1 MNEEQTEER
10 FTLYEP
16 SQEDKDSIKKVYN
29 AFQIMRDV
37 STKPYHYFNDRTL
50 KQFVDDS
57 ERRFNSYVPSKKNQ
71 GKEEWQSNFFHPVT
85 RNKTMAILASVA
97 LDIPKM
103 RVTAR
108 NEKNEVNMKIA
119 GVTYDLVKG
128 SYDNED
134 KEENAFFEALSAAV
148 KGTVIT
154 AEAYLKT
161 KVKRKFIKSYDVIT
175 GAIEVEEKDITID
188 EGCSDFIVPLENFFV
203 RSAFIRNIQKQP
215 DCIWVQYM
223 EEEDFEYEF
232 SQYKNFKFVPKLGEL
247 VGDDIQERFF
257 FEAWNTRTTKQPYEV
272 VRYYNKPEDEHVVII
287 NGVRMYNGPLLLGR
301 KKKYYPFSKSGYAPF
316 SEDFFWM
323 NSLPNSLMG
332 EQDIINSFYNMATDK
347 TRKGLVPQLLVGNV
361 NKDDFDLD
369 DENVSLDTKIYVQ
382 DINQVKELPYSGLS
396 QSDIKMIDMIGRGL
410 DLSSVDANQQGVAGR
425 GVTAREVVI
434 ANENARKLKGIFF
447 MFISSLWFQKTKLR
461 TLNVLTYYTMK
472 QVSGIVGDKKSKD
485 YRKFIVDNTELSD
498 GSRGSKGIIIAQGK
512 ENLPNQSEIDQNVSE
527 YKAVNKDSNYEEI
540 AVTAEYI
547 NDWEYVFKIIPE
559 SIYQNDSSYSIS
571 KNEDKLKLI
580 GTLFPKYFQLN
591 QEKLFK
597 DTLESYDEDIDEYD
611 LEEKAPQATPG
622 AVNPQD
628 GNIPGQPGQTPP
640 SVPGAPGALPPMD
653 MAGAPSTMQ

>member
-1 MNEEQTEER
+1 
-10 FTLYEP
+10 
-16 SQEDKDSIKKVYN
+16 
-29 AFQIMRDV
+29 
-37 STKPYHYFNDRTL
+37 
-50 KQFVDDS
+50 
-57 ERRFNSYVPSKKNQ
+57 
-71 GKEEWQSNFFHPVT
+71 
-85 RNKTMAILASVA
+85 
-97 LDIPKM
+97 
-103 RVTAR
+103 
-108 NEKNEVNMKIA
+108 
-119 GVTYDLVKG
+119 
-128 SYDNED
+128 
-134 KEENAFFEALSAAV
+134 
-148 KGTVIT
+148 
-154 AEAYLKT
+154 
-161 KVKRKFIKSYDVIT
+161 
-175 GAIEVEEKDITID
+175 
-188 EGCSDFIVPLENFFV
+188 
-203 RSAFIRNIQKQP
+203 
-215 DCIWVQYM
+215 
-223 EEEDFEYEF
+223 
-232 SQYKNFKFVPKLGEL
+232 
-247 VGDDIQERFF
+247 
-257 FEAWNTRTTKQPYEV
+257 
-272 VRYYNKPEDEHVVII
+272 
-287 NGVRMYNGPLLLGR
+287 MYNGPLLLGR

>member
-1 MNEEQTEER
+1 MNEEKEEKKSDYK
-10 FTLYEP
+10 L
-16 SQEDKDSIKKVYN
+16 SKEDEIIIRKVYDE
-29 AFQIMRDV
+29 FSKMRDV
-37 STKPYHYFNDRTL
+37 VNKPYHYFNDRTL
-50 KQFVDDS
+50 KEFIDDS
-57 ERRFNSYVPSKKNQ
+57 ERRFNSYVPSKASQ
-71 GKEEWQSNFFHPVT
+71 GKENWQSNFFHPVT
-85 RNKTMAILASVA
+85 RNKVMAILAGVA

-134 KEENAFFEALSAAV
+134 KEENAFFEAHSAAV
-148 KGTVIT
+148 KGTIIT

-161 KVKRKFIKSYDVIT
+161 KVKQKVIKSYDVIT
-175 GAIEVEEKDITID
+175 GDIEFEEKDVTID
-188 EGCSDFIVPLENFFV
+188 EGCSDFIVPLENFFIS
-203 RSAFIRNIQKQP
+203 SAFIRNIQKQP
-215 DCIWVQYM
+215 AVIWVQYM

-232 SQYKNFKFVPKLGEL
+232 SRYKNFKFVKNSGQLLEK
-247 VGDDIQERFF
+247 DIQLRFF
-257 FEAWNTRTTKQPYEV
+257 FEDWNTRVNKKPYEI
-272 VRYYNKPEDEHVVII
+272 VRYYNKKNDEHII
-287 NGVRMYNGPLLLGR
+287 IVNGVKMFEGPLLLGR

-347 TRKGLVPQLLVGNV
+347 TRKGLVPLLLIGNT
-361 NKDDFDLD
+361 NKDDFDLE
-369 DENVSLDTKIYVQ
+369 DENVTLDTKIYVQ
-382 DINQVKELPYSGLS
+382 DISQVKELPNSGLS

-461 TLNVLTYYTMK
+461 TLNILTYYTTK
-472 QVSGIVGDKKSKD
+472 QVSATVGNKKSKD
-485 YRKFIVDNTELSD
+485 YRKFIIDNTELSD

-512 ENLPNQSEIDQNVSE
+512 ENLPTSEEINTNVDE
-527 YKAVNKDSNYEEI
+527 YKAVNKDENYEEI

-547 NDWEYVFKIIPE
+547 NDWEYEMKVIPE
-559 SIYQNDSSYSIS
+559 SLYQQDSSYSIS
-571 KNEDKLKLI
+571 KNEDKLKVL
-580 GTLFPKYFQLN
+580 GTLFPKFFELN

-597 DTLESYDEDIDEYD
+597 DTIESYDEDIDEYD
-611 LEEKAPQATPG
+611 LEEQAPPVTPAG
-622 AVNPQD
+622 ASGQD
-628 GNIPGQPGQTPP
+628 GSIPTNDGQTPP
-640 SVPGAPGALPPMD
+640 DASGALPPMPPID
-653 MAGAPSTMQ
+653 MKGAPQTMQ